1 MRIFT
6 AISNRRNRH
15 HPRGLQ
21 VLIEDNSQPTAT
33 MLCDSSHIVNG
44 AVRRTGTFF
53 RIVERE
59 RYPGEEDTT
68 LSTRLEFRDE

>member
-1 MRIFT
+1 
-6 AISNRRNRH
+6 
-15 HPRGLQ
+15 
-21 VLIEDNSQPTAT
+21 